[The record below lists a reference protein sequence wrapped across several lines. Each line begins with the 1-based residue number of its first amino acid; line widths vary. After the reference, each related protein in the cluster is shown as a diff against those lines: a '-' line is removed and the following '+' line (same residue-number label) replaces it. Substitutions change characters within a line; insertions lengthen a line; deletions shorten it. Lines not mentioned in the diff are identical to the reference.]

1 MDIASVEGVR
11 FLIDARVIAMP
22 RQTNPSRADNA
33 VQRDCTGWAATG
45 ALEVKDAPAWL
56 SVLIRWDPA
65 RNFPVVSR

>member
-1 MDIASVEGVR
+1 MASIEGVR
-11 FLIDARVIAMP
+11 LLIDAKVIAMP

-33 VQRDCTGWAATG
+33 DQRDCTGWGATG

-65 RNFPVVSR
+65 RNFLIVSR